1 MMPRIGLPRRV
12 LLLLPLAGAARAA
25 RRAARGFNVIQTETA
40 PFGSP
45 AAAESFRLAA
55 RLGAD
60 SVALIPFLWQ
70 ARPDSAE
77 VVRGSDMSD
86 AQLAAGI
93 RQARAAGLTVMVK
106 LHVWVPTSWAGEVQ
120 PSDAAGW
127 RSWFAGYRAALLGI
141 ARVAR
146 EEGAAALNLG
156 TELRRTS
163 SHPAWGEL
171 IAAAR
176 AAFPGTLL
184 YTAHNAE
191 EAERVPFWGALD
203 AIGASLY
210 PALGADDAPAG
221 WQAAMEGEAARLDT
235 LSAAQRRPVWVTE
248 IGLRSAVGAAAKPW
262 ESAEERAA
270 EPDEVLQ
277 ARVLDLWLRVL
288 DRPAIAGALVWR
300 WFSDPRAGGLRDTDF
315 TVQGKRA
322 EGTLLARW
330 RGL

>member
-1 MMPRIGLPRRV
+1 MMPRIRLPRRT
-12 LLLLPLAGAARAA
+12 LLALPLVGAARAQG
-25 RRAARGFNVIQTETA
+25 RAARGCNVIQTEAA
-40 PFGSP
+40 PFGGE

-60 SVALIPFLWQ
+60 TVALVPFLWQ

-77 VVRGSDMSD
+77 VVRGGDMSD
-86 AQLAAGI
+86 SQLAAGI
-93 RQARAAGLTVMVK
+93 RQARAAGLAVMVK

-120 PSDAAGW
+120 PAGEAGW

-146 EEGAAALNLG
+146 VEGAAVLNLG

-163 SHPAWGEL
+163 ARAEWGDL
-171 IAAAR
+171 VAAAR

-184 YTAHNAE
+184 YTAHNAD

-210 PALGADDAPAG
+210 PALGADDAPAA
-221 WQAAMEGEAARLDT
+221 WRAAMEGQAARLDR

-248 IGLRSAVGAAAKPW
+248 IGLRSATGAAAKPW
-262 ESAEERAA
+262 ESAEERVA
-270 EPDEVLQ
+270 EPDEALQ

-288 DRPAIAGALVWR
+288 DRPSVAGALVWR
-300 WFSDPRAGGLRDTDF
+300 WFSDPRAGGPRDTDF
-315 TVQGKRA
+315 TVQGKLA
-322 EGTLLARW
+322 EGTLFARW